1 MSMSAVKKAETI
13 SHQVTIRDDMSN
25 EQYHS
30 IDGISS
36 SAVKAVYKKSL
47 AHWKGQKI
55 VQSAAF
61 AMGNAVH
68 ANLLE
73 KDKNLV
79 IKGPKTKASAEFKA
93 MKEKLTKDQVLLTEV
108 EFNVAN
114 CITRGAWSNPV
125 CSKALN
131 HPDRINEISIMAQD
145 PISGLLLK
153 TRPDL
158 MIESENTVYDVKTT
172 QDASPKGFMSECVK
186 YGYFLQGA
194 HYVYTCQLAG
204 YDITEFNFI
213 ACEKQAPYISHLHV
227 MGPEVMK
234 WAMTELHKTLA
245 VIARAEEEVNYG
257 TGWGDYTILEKP
269 KWL

>member
-1 MSMSAVKKAETI
+1 MKIDK
-13 SHQVTIRDDMSN
+13 DMSN
-25 EQYHS
+25 EEYHS

-73 KDKNLV
+73 ADKNLV
-79 IKGPKTKASAEFKA
+79 IKGPKTKTSAAFKS
-93 MKEKLTKDQVLLTEV
+93 MKEDLNEDQVLLTEV

-114 CITRGAWSNPV
+114 CITKGALDNPL
-125 CSKALN
+125 CSEALN
-131 HPDRINEISIMAQD
+131 HKERVNEISIFVED
-145 PISGLLLK
+145 PVSGLMLK

-158 MIESENTVYDVKTT
+158 MIESNKAVYDVKTT
-172 QDASPKGFMSECVK
+172 QDASPRGFLNECVK

-194 HYVYTCQLAG
+194 HYVYTCNLAG
-204 YDITEFNFI
+204 YDVNKFAFI
-213 ACEKQAPYISHLHV
+213 ACEKSAPFISHLHF
-227 MGPEVMK
+227 MGEEIME
-234 WAMTELHKTLA
+234 WATVELHKTLA
-245 VIARAEEEVNYG
+245 VIAKAEEEVSYG
-257 TGWGDYTILEKP
+257 TGWGDYTVMEKP
-269 KWL
+269 AWL